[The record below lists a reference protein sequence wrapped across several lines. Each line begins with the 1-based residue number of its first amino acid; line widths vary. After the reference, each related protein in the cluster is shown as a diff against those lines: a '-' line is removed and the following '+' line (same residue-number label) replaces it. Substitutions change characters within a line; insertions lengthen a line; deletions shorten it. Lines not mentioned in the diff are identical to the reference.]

1 MKRAEE
7 APSADELKERAK
19 AKQLRRAE
27 KEAKRARKAEK
38 EAKKAGKRQRPE
50 EEADAQEQPETPA
63 ATAGA
68 ADEAKP
74 EKRARSKSPEAVAKE
89 EAAAPSPDSVESF
102 QMAPE
107 LKRALSD
114 KGIKTLF
121 PIQCK
126 TFEMAREGGDVIG
139 RARTGQGK
147 TLAFVLPTLQRLLE
161 QNRPRTAGRGPS
173 VICLLPTRE
182 LAKQVLDDFEYFA
195 RSVRLTTVCVY
206 GGAPFAPQEN
216 ALRRGV
222 DIVVGTPG
230 RVKDHVERGRL
241 KLDNLQFRV
250 LDEADEMLNMGFQEE
265 VEAIL
270 GSVPAADVQTLFFSA
285 TWPKWVE
292 KIAEQN
298 TVHQSNLLTMTSY
311 RYF

>member
-1 MKRAEE
+1 
-7 APSADELKERAK
+7 
-19 AKQLRRAE
+19 
-27 KEAKRARKAEK
+27 
-38 EAKKAGKRQRPE
+38 
-50 EEADAQEQPETPA
+50 
-63 ATAGA
+63 
-68 ADEAKP
+68 
-74 EKRARSKSPEAVAKE
+74 
-89 EAAAPSPDSVESF
+89 
-102 QMAPE
+102 MAPE

-230 RVKDHVERGRL
+230 
-241 KLDNLQFRV
+241 
-250 LDEADEMLNMGFQEE
+250 A
-265 VEAIL
+265 
-270 GSVPAADVQTLFFSA
+270 
-285 TWPKWVE
+285 
-292 KIAEQN
+292 
-298 TVHQSNLLTMTSY
+298 
-311 RYF
+311 